1 VLLMAT
7 QLKESFTVS
16 NPDQAWSTISDVK
29 KLVGCVPGAKVVEA
43 ESDTKAKAQI
53 DVNMG
58 SMNMSFS
65 GPVEIV
71 ETDAGSKRAVIK
83 AQAKESGGQS
93 NADGTVTIQIGGDG
107 GTVEGTAN
115 VSGKAASMGEG
126 TVQAVLQQLIKQF
139 SQNLASA

>member
-1 VLLMAT
+1 MAT

-29 KLVGCVPGAKVVEA
+29 SLVGCVPGGKIIEA
-43 ESDTKAKAQI
+43 ESATKAKAQI

-58 SMNMSFS
+58 SMAMTFS

-71 ETDAGSKRAVIK
+71 EADAGSKRAVIK

-126 TVQAVLQQLIKQF
+126 TVQAVL
-139 SQNLASA
+139 

>member
-1 VLLMAT
+1 MAT

-16 NPDQAWSTISDVK
+16 NPDQAWSTISDIN
-29 KLVGCVPGAKVVEA
+29 KLVACVPGAKVLEA
-43 ESDTKAKAQI
+43 EGSTKAKAQI
-53 DVNMG
+53 DVDMG
-58 SMNMSFS
+58 SMAMSFS

-71 ETDAGSKRAVIK
+71 EADEGSKRAVIK

-126 TVQAVLQQLIKQF
+126 TVQAVLTQLVQQF
-139 SQNLASA
+139 TGNLAKA